1 VEVVNRLTCMS
12 RKKAIGGWYDTA
24 VTQHDSDC
32 TSRVAPADDDDGD
45 GDGDGG

>member
-12 RKKAIGGWYDTA
+12 RKKATGGWYDTRGA

-32 TSRVAPADDDDGD
+32 TGRVVVANDDDGD
-45 GDGDGG
+45 GG